1 MKRTVLLVISILAA
15 FSGFAQSLPDPD
27 ATYLYAERDSCNL
40 YMDVYE
46 PSGQARASVIYVF
59 GGGFFTGSRDSKEAR
74 EWFGKLTANGY
85 RVISIDYRL
94 GLKGYHGAGLN
105 REFIEATRNAINLAV
120 EDLFSATAFI
130 IENSREI
137 GIDPGLL
144 IVSGSSAGAI
154 TAMQA
159 EWDICN
165 GDELA
170 DVLPEDFNYAGV
182 ISFSGALYNYEGG
195 PVYAREPCPTLMFH
209 GTADKIVPYDKVKL
223 GKLYFGGSKS
233 LATAYEKAGFNYNIY
248 RFKDNDHGIAGSMM
262 RNLDEELRFLEANV
276 LHKER
281 RIIDATVSDP
291 VLKNSRTASG
301 SFEDLY
307 N

>member
-1 MKRTVLLVISILAA
+1 MKKTALILISLLPAL
-15 FSGFAQSLPDPD
+15 QSVAETLPTSD
-27 ATYLYAERDSCNL
+27 ATYLFARKDSCEL

-46 PSGQARASVIYVF
+46 PSKKAKASVIYIF

-74 EWFGKLTANGY
+74 EWFGELLTNGY

-94 GLKGYHGAGLN
+94 GLKGFHGSGLN
-105 REFIEATRNAINLAV
+105 RKFIEATRKAINMAV

-130 IENSREI
+130 IENSKEI
-137 GIDPGLL
+137 GIDPASLV
-144 IVSGSSAGAI
+144 VSGSSAGAI

-170 DVLPEDFNYAGV
+170 GILPEDFNYAGV
-182 ISFSGALYNYEGG
+182 ISFSGALYNYAGG

-209 GTADKIVPYDKVKL
+209 GTADKIVPYDKIKI
-223 GKLYFGGSKS
+223 GKLYFGGSNS
-233 LATAYEKAGFNYNIY
+233 LAKAFGKFGFNYNIY
-248 RFKDNDHGIAGSMM
+248 RFEGNDHGIAGSMV
-262 RNLDEELRFLEANV
+262 RNIDEELRFLEANV
-276 LHKER
+276 LKGEK

-291 VLKNSRTASG
+291 LLKNSNLG
-301 SFEDLY
+301 SKGFADLY
-307 N
+307 D